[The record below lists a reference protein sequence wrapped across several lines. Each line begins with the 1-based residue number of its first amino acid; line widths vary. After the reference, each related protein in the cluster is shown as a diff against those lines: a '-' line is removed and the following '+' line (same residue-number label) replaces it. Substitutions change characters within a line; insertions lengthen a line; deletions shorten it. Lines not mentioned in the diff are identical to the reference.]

1 MKCNMNKWI
10 LNKNKML
17 NKALVTNSNKIM
29 S

>member
-1 MKCNMNKWI
+1 MKCNMNRQI

-29 S
+29 N